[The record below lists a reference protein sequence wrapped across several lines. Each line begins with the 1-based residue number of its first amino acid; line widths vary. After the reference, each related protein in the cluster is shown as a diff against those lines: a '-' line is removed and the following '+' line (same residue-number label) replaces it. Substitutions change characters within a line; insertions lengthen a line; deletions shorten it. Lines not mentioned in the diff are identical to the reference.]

1 MKRFHIILSLTL
13 LCAFPAVLTARGAKD
28 SAPADTG
35 RSQEVIAY
43 TYDSFAGEWGPGPE
57 LCRLFAEKTGLT
69 LTLIDCG
76 DAVDAYSRALREKGR
91 PGCDLVIGL
100 DNALAPEAL
109 ESGLLEP
116 YVPRGRDD
124 IIDAD
129 IRRSLAGGD
138 CITPYDYGY
147 FALIYDS
154 ESSVPAPRSLR
165 DLTGEAYRKKLIL
178 MDPRTSTPGL
188 GFVSWTRAV
197 LGEEFEAYWK
207 ALAPSILTVSP
218 GWSAGWGMF
227 LAGEAPLVVSY
238 NTSPA
243 YTVEYEHNA
252 RYVTLIFDEGHVMQV
267 EGAALVRGAAN
278 AAGARAFLDFLISE
292 EAQAVL
298 PLTQWMYPVNKRVSL
313 PESYGTAAPLPART
327 LTVPAT
333 DIPAAVD
340 AAVRALGE

>member
-1 MKRFHIILSLTL
+1 M
-13 LCAFPAVLTARGAKD
+13 
-28 SAPADTG
+28 
-35 RSQEVIAY
+35 
-43 TYDSFAGEWGPGPE
+43 
-57 LCRLFAEKTGLT
+57 
-69 LTLIDCG
+69 
-76 DAVDAYSRALREKGR
+76 
-91 PGCDLVIGL
+91 
-100 DNALAPEAL
+100 
-109 ESGLLEP
+109 
-116 YVPRGRDD
+116 
-124 IIDAD
+124 
-129 IRRSLAGGD
+129 
-138 CITPYDYGY
+138 
-147 FALIYDS
+147 
-154 ESSVPAPRSLR
+154 PAPRSLR

-313 PESYGTAAPLPART
+313 PESYGTAAPLPTRT